1 MSDPTEA
8 TERREQILDAA
19 LRVFSLKGFQKAT
32 NKDIADA
39 AGGISP
45 GLIYHYFTNKEDLFF
60 AIIRER
66 AKFVQLAAH
75 PESFMDREPR
85 EMLTI
90 FGHAYLSA
98 LTSPSTLAL
107 FQIMIGEVLRFPQ
120 LREALYR
127 AIIGPVFDVLVRYMQ
142 RQIELG
148 TLRPHDPM
156 IGVRSFVGML
166 MAHIMLRE
174 VFRQPEASSVSHD
187 TVVTQVVDTFL
198 NGLAADKR

>member
-1 MSDPTEA
+1 MNEQHDTA
-8 TERREQILDAA
+8 DRREQILDAA
-19 LRVFSLKGFQKAT
+19 LQVFSLKGYHKAT

-85 EMLTI
+85 EVLTML
-90 FGHAYLSA
+90 GHAYLSA

-127 AIIGPVFDVLVRYMQ
+127 AVISPVFGVLVRYMQ

-148 TLRPHDPM
+148 KLRPHDPA
-156 IGVRSFVGML
+156 IAVRSFVGML
-166 MAHIMLRE
+166 MAHIILRE
-174 VFRQPEASSVSHD
+174 VFHQPEASSVSHD
-187 TVVTQVVDTFL
+187 TVVTQVVETFL
-198 NGLAADKR
+198 HGLAVTA